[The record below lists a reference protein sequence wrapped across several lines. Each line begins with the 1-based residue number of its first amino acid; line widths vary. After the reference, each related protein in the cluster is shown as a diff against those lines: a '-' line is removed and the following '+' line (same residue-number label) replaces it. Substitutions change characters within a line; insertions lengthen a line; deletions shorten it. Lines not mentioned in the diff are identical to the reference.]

1 MVSSNNLTPN
11 SLALQMGFKTSIK
24 KLKKRQGVTE
34 HKKSNLDDSIQP
46 GRRSSLSTISTAS
59 CSSSSSSIT
68 KTVHNHRQRRIS
80 FLDEELGNSCLV
92 TQIHYRRYTEQ
103 DEKQRLYYNKK
114 DYEIF
119 EQLVLYEQE
128 GFYDLI
134 DDEII
139 HIKRQW
145 DKTKRAIIAKEYTG
159 LDEMRMRSS
168 ICREQ
173 RQCIIGWIIQTQWV

>member
-1 MVSSNNLTPN
+1 
-11 SLALQMGFKTSIK
+11 MGFKTSMR

-34 HKKSNLDDSIQP
+34 HKKSELDKSIHP
-46 GRRSSLSTISTAS
+46 GRRSSLSTISTTS
-59 CSSSSSSIT
+59 SSSSSSIT
-68 KTVHNHRQRRIS
+68 NRAHNHRQRTNS

-92 TQIHYRRYTEQ
+92 TQIHYRRYTKQ
-103 DEKQRLYYNKK
+103 DEKQHLYYNKK

-134 DDEII
+134 EDEII
-139 HIKRQW
+139 YIKSQW
-145 DKTKRAIIAKEYTG
+145 DDKKKRVIIAKENTDTG
-159 LDEMRMRSS
+159 LGEMRIRSS

-173 RQCIIGWIIQTQWV
+173 RQCIIGWII

>member
-1 MVSSNNLTPN
+1 MKCTIQPVWF
-11 SLALQMGFKTSIK
+11 QMGFKTSMR

-34 HKKSNLDDSIQP
+34 HKKSELDESIHP
-46 GRRSSLSTISTAS
+46 SRRSSLSTISTTS
-59 CSSSSSSIT
+59 SSSSSSIT
-68 KTVHNHRQRRIS
+68 NRVHNHRQRKIS

-92 TQIHYRRYTEQ
+92 TQIHYRRYTKQ
-103 DEKQRLYYNKK
+103 DEKQHLYYNKK

-134 DDEII
+134 EDEII
-139 HIKRQW
+139 YIKSHW
-145 DKTKRAIIAKEYTG
+145 DDKKKRVIIAKENTG
-159 LDEMRMRSS
+159 LDEMRIRSS

-173 RQCIIGWIIQTQWV
+173 RQCIIGWII